1 MWFAKFKSK
10 TFQVREGEKVSVH
23 SWNMA
28 ENKWEKIGDVVG
40 AAGGEKNSGKSLY
53 MGKEYDYVF
62 DIEIDEPKST
72 LKLPYNIGDSPYMA
86 AQQFIHKH
94 DLSQFY
100 LDEIAA
106 HIVKNTGGQSL
117 GGGTGGNGDPL
128 TGEES
133 KLKH

>member
-1 MWFAKFKSK
+1 M
-10 TFQVREGEKVSVH
+10 SVH

-86 AQQFIHKH
+86 AQAFIHKH

-128 TGEES
+128 TGKEL
-133 KLKH
+133 KLKHFPSNIFPRRQQLPQ

>member
-1 MWFAKFKSK
+1 M
-10 TFQVREGEKVSVH
+10 SVH

-86 AQQFIHKH
+86 AQAFIHKH

-128 TGEES
+128 TGKDL
-133 KLKH
+133 KLEHCP